1 MGRRYRKT
9 RRGKRLILKL
19 SVFFLIVCVGAIL
32 HIKYN
37 VHPVIRTISEET
49 ARAMMNEAVNEAA
62 ALVMEGGDSYADII
76 DMQKNDAGD
85 IVLISADPVAVN
97 DLARSIALLAQTKIL
112 QSGEQGFDVPWGTL
126 SGITFLSGKGGG
138 VHFRAIPVGSAST
151 HFASTFRSMGINQTL
166 HRIFLNIDAQL
177 SVVIP
182 GVDVT
187 VNTETEVLL
196 AESVIV
202 GKVPDTYLQ
211 SDKLDEM
218 LNLVP

>member
-1 MGRRYRKT
+1 
-9 RRGKRLILKL
+9 
-19 SVFFLIVCVGAIL
+19 
-32 HIKYN
+32 
-37 VHPVIRTISEET
+37 
-49 ARAMMNEAVNEAA
+49 
-62 ALVMEGGDSYADII
+62 
-76 DMQKNDAGD
+76 
-85 IVLISADPVAVN
+85 
-97 DLARSIALLAQTKIL
+97 
-112 QSGEQGFDVPWGTL
+112 
-126 SGITFLSGKGGG
+126 
-138 VHFRAIPVGSAST
+138 
-151 HFASTFRSMGINQTL
+151 MGINQTL

>member
-1 MGRRYRKT
+1 MGRRYRTTK
-9 RRGKRLILKL
+9 RGRKLLWKL
-19 SVFFLIVCVGAIL
+19 SAFFLIVVVAAVL
-32 HIKYN
+32 HVKGN
-37 VHPVIRTISEET
+37 VAPVIRTISEET

-62 ALVMEGGDSYADII
+62 ALVMEGGDSYAEII
-76 DMQKNDAGD
+76 DTKTNDAGD

-126 SGITFLSGKGGG
+126 SGITFLSGKGSG
-138 VHFRAIPVGSAST
+138 VHFKAIPVGSAST
-151 HFASTFRSMGINQTL
+151 RFASTFQSMGINQTL
-166 HRIFLNIDAQL
+166 HRIFLNVDAQL
-177 SVVIP
+177 SVIIP
-182 GVDVT
+182 GADVT

>member
-1 MGRRYRKT
+1 MRTSSICRRTT
-9 RRGKRLILKL
+9 RAGEVIGILGSENPSDVL
-19 SVFFLIVCVGAIL
+19 SAMQSTVCFLESGIGF
-32 HIKYN
+32 
-37 VHPVIRTISEET
+37 
-49 ARAMMNEAVNEAA
+49 RAA
-62 ALVMEGGDSYADII
+62 
-76 DMQKNDAGD
+76 NDAGD

>member
-9 RRGKRLILKL
+9 RRGRGLILKL

-138 VHFRAIPVGSAST
+138 GAFPGHSGRIGVHALCFDVSVHGNQPDAAPHIPEYRRAAQRRHSRVW
-151 HFASTFRSMGINQTL
+151 TL
-166 HRIFLNIDAQL
+166 R
-177 SVVIP
+177 
-182 GVDVT
+182 
-187 VNTETEVLL
+187 
-196 AESVIV
+196 
-202 GKVPDTYLQ
+202 
-211 SDKLDEM
+211 
-218 LNLVP
+218 